1 MPLMS
6 LVTDSLSDEGR
17 RVMVSGFQQSMAAE
31 KIAQAIK
38 DATGEVVA
46 VRTVARRAAEWR
58 SELARREQARER
70 MEDLVRAVREGGPEG
85 SEMIQALA
93 MERLI
98 ENPDALF
105 EADPVK
111 VQKLHLQAEELR
123 LKKRALEVKERAIA
137 AVERRLELLEA
148 REKRALEALQGDKG
162 ETMTDAERVRRVREI
177 YGLS

>member
-1 MPLMS
+1 M
-6 LVTDSLSDEGR
+6 
-17 RVMVSGFQQSMAAE
+17 
-31 KIAQAIK
+31 
-38 DATGEVVA
+38 
-46 VRTVARRAAEWR
+46 
-58 SELARREQARER
+58 
-70 MEDLVRAVREGGPEG
+70 
-85 SEMIQALA
+85 
-93 MERLI
+93 
-98 ENPDALF
+98 
-105 EADPVK
+105 K